1 MKTSYYKSRSR
12 IQWEVGFNPDSLQA
26 LLSKHLKWAKRT
38 QQFSGKI
45 NQLKLGFL
53 QLASIGFSFGFL
65 LNKYSFGSF
74 SKKTFFHLRV
84 FQNKVLSFSKYPK
97 MSLDFLICESSHSS
111 VKNLTKLWKCH
122 SRNFFARSSEGLV
135 TCLKHSLEARLPHWQ
150 YKKANQA
157 YIQGELWTISSF
169 IKSCPEWSLHLT

>member
-1 MKTSYYKSRSR
+1 MGKK
-12 IQWEVGFNPDSLQA
+12 NPTI
-26 LLSKHLKWAKRT
+26 LKQDQPAQTW
-38 QQFSGKI
+38 FSSTCLNRLFLRVSPKQI
-45 NQLKLGFL
+45 FFRVFLK
-53 QLASIGFSFGFL
+53 
-65 LNKYSFGSF
+65 
-74 SKKTFFHLRV
+74 KKTFFHLRV
-84 FQNKVLSFSKYPK
+84 FQNKVLSFSKYPE